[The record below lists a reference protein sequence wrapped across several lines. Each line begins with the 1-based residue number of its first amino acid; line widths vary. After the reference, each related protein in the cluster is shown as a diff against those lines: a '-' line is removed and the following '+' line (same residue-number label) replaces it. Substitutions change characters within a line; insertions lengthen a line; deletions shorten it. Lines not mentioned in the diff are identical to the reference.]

1 MLDAVVLPV
10 QLEVK
15 DTMDLKVVK
24 ENLVHLDQDLKDIQE
39 IREVQDFQ
47 DLQVV
52 RDHQETM
59 DCSVPQES
67 VAPVAL

>member
-1 MLDAVVLPV
+1 MFLSFNLERRENMIKALMVFSLQVWRVRKVVLDAVVLPV

-39 IREVQDFQ
+39 IR
-47 DLQVV
+47 
-52 RDHQETM
+52 
-59 DCSVPQES
+59 CI
-67 VAPVAL
+67 